1 VANHKS
7 AEKRIRQT
15 ARRTARNRYV
25 RSTMRTFVKRVRVAA
40 EAGEA
45 DAARAALIDAMKKI
59 DGAASKGV
67 IHRKQASRRISR
79 LQLLVNEIGSA
90 D

>member
-1 VANHKS
+1 MANHKS

-15 ARRTARNRYV
+15 AKRTARNRYV
-25 RSTMRTFVKRVRVAA
+25 RSTMRTFVKRVRTA
-40 EAGEA
+40 A
-45 DAARAALIDAMKKI
+45 DAGSPEEAQAALLLAMKKI

-79 LQLLVNEIGSA
+79 LQLLVNKLNAG
-90 D
+90 

>member
-25 RSTMRTFVKRVRVAA
+25 RSTMRTFVKRVRVSA

-79 LQLLVNEIGSA
+79 LQLLVNQIGSA